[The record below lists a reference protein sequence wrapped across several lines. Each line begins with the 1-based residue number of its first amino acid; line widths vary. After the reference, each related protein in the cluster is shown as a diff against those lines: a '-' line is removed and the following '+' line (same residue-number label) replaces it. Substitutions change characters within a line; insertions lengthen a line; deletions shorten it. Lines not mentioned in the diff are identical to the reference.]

1 MRPGLLTIWKWRQ
14 ISVVYICLDLKKTTN
29 NLLRILSHILSFM
42 LLQNKYKKCDYCFLL
57 LSSFCVVCVFFL
69 ILSFPFWMTLSFKR
83 VRRRGARLAHNK
95 HYTQGWCALYSC
107 LVLSRLLLSC
117 LVFACFLSA
126 RVVLSCLLL
135 SCLVVSSLLLFCV
148 LLSCIVLSCLVL
160 SCLLLSCLVLSF
172 IDLKSSYLP
181 QAVFPHR
188 PHLGSVSSSIR
199 SNT

>member
-42 LLQNKYKKCDYCFLL
+42 LLQNKYKKCDYCLL
-57 LSSFCVVCVFFL
+57 FLSSFCVVCVLFL

-95 HYTQGWCALYSC
+95 HYTQGWCVLYSC

-135 SCLVVSSLLLFCV
+135 SCLV
-148 LLSCIVLSCLVL
+148 LSCRVFSCFVFSCLVLSCLVL
-160 SCLLLSCLVLSF
+160 SCLVFSCRVLSY
-172 IDLKSSYLP
+172 LLLTSSLLIYLRPSFRIVLISGASRP
-181 QAVFPHR
+181 Q
-188 PHLGSVSSSIR
+188 
-199 SNT
+199 

>member
-1 MRPGLLTIWKWRQ
+1 MKTNIWC
-14 ISVVYICLDLKKTTN
+14 IYLSGPKKTTN

-42 LLQNKYKKCDYCFLL
+42 LLQNKYKKCDYCLL
-57 LSSFCVVCVFFL
+57 FLSSFCVVCVLFL

-95 HYTQGWCALYSC
+95 HYTQGWCVLYSC

-148 LLSCIVLSCLVL
+148 LLSCIVLSCLLFSCRVL
-160 SCLLLSCLVLSF
+160 SYLLLTSSLLIYLRPSFRIVLISGA
-172 IDLKSSYLP
+172 SRP
-181 QAVFPHR
+181 Q
-188 PHLGSVSSSIR
+188 
-199 SNT
+199 

>member
-1 MRPGLLTIWKWRQ
+1 MKTN
-14 ISVVYICLDLKKTTN
+14 ICCIYLSGPKKTTN

-95 HYTQGWCALYSC
+95 HYTQGWCVLYSC

-135 SCLVVSSLLLFCV
+135 SCLV
-148 LLSCIVLSCLVL
+148 LSCRVFSCFVFSCLVLSCLVL
-160 SCLLLSCLVLSF
+160 SSLVVSCLIF
-172 IDLKSSYLP
+172 YWP
-181 QAVFPHR
+181 QVF
-188 PHLGSVSSSIR
+188 
-199 SNT
+199 